1 VYVVRLADRF
11 SRTDRDRILL
21 GLRENGI
28 GCSNY
33 FAPIHLQ
40 PFYVKDFG
48 FQPGAFPITEGISER
63 TIALPFF
70 SALTVEAVEQVTA
83 CLAEQLR
90 LVKVRG

>member
-11 SRTDRDRILL
+11 SRTDRDRILF

-48 FQPGAFPITEGISER
+48 FQPGEFPITEGISER

-70 SALTVEAVEQVTA
+70 SAITVQGVERVTA
-83 CLAEQLR
+83 CLAEQIR
-90 LVKVRG
+90 L